1 MNHTST
7 NSSVEDGNDVES
19 ITIMCFVIFMILCMI
34 IACKKSKDNYQRD
47 MQRHA
52 QVFGRNP
59 RQFTLSV

>member
-7 NSSVEDGNDVES
+7 NTTDDGNDIEA
-19 ITIMCFVIFMILCMI
+19 IAVIGFILLVIVCI
-34 IACKKSKDNYQRD
+34 IVACKKHKDRYQRD
-47 MQRHA
+47 LQRHA

>member
-7 NSSVEDGNDVES
+7 NSTEHDNDVES
-19 ITIMCFVIFMILCMI
+19 IAVICVVIFMILCMI
-34 IACKKSKDNYQRD
+34 VACKKHKDNYQRD
-47 MQRHA
+47 LQRHA

>member
-7 NSSVEDGNDVES
+7 APVDDGNNVES
-19 ITIMCFVIFMILCMI
+19 IAIMCVVILMILCMI
-34 IACKKSKDNYQRD
+34 VACKKSKDKYQRD

-52 QVFGRNP
+52 EVFGRNP